1 MYEAVF
7 ANITG
12 KLKSGI
18 KYDCIP
24 VGAYDKLQAEN
35 ERLKEEIAQLKNE
48 LEQNMIE
55 AMAKP
60 NYSQL
65 KRKIAKLEQALIE
78 HPY

>member
-1 MYEAVF
+1 MEAVF

-24 VGAYDKLQAEN
+24 VGEYDKLQAEN
-35 ERLKEEIAQLKNE
+35 ERLKEEIAQLKTQLLPNE

-55 AMAKP
+55 D
-60 NYSQL
+60 
-65 KRKIAKLEQALIE
+65 
-78 HPY
+78 